1 MKKIAAALTLTVF
14 AWLGVPS
21 DAVGQPLT
29 GVPVFL
35 LPGPGINVFTEPTE
49 SPTIEV
55 DAFAEFDLHFGA
67 RNWSVNRLDGPYYLQ
82 QVVRE
87 SAGFRIVLAA
97 FESVPSGFMVP
108 RYVAAV
114 RMPGLPPGEY
124 PLVVVNTVQRDASAI
139 AVAPAARATLR
150 VRGMAPDL
158 TVAPLVLV
166 RQDQQRHYLAL
177 GPTEAE
183 MLLQIDPGPPRP
195 AAWGRSEAPFKAWRG
210 TSSAPAAA
218 VPVCRFFH
226 ALHQTHFYSAKPEE
240 CAFLASRPDWANE
253 GIAFRILLPKDGA
266 CPLGT
271 QAVYRLFS
279 AEFRNHRYTTSDVT
293 YAALQLQGGTRGS
306 GGGQPDV
313 LNRPYAPE
321 GIAFCAPL

>member
-1 MKKIAAALTLTVF
+1 MKRTTAALMLTVF
-14 AWLGVPS
+14 AWLGVQS
-21 DAVGQPLT
+21 DALAQPLT

-35 LPGPGINVFTEPTE
+35 LPGPGIHVFTEPTE

-55 DAFAEFDLHFGA
+55 DAFADFDLYFGA
-67 RNWSVNRLDGPYYLQ
+67 RNNRFDGPYYLQ
-82 QVVRE
+82 QVVSE
-87 SAGFRIVLAA
+87 STGFRIVLAA
-97 FESVPSGFMVP
+97 FEFSSIGFLVP

-114 RMPGLPPGEY
+114 RMHGLPPGEY
-124 PLVVVNTVQRDASAI
+124 PLIVVNTVQRDASAT

-158 TVAPLVLV
+158 AVSPLVLV
-166 RQDQQRHYLAL
+166 RQDQQRHDRAL
-177 GPTEAE
+177 GQTEAE

-195 AAWGRSEAPFKAWRG
+195 AAWGRSEAPFKAWRD
-210 TSSAPAAA
+210 TPAAPTA
-218 VPVCRFFH
+218 TVPVCRFFH

-240 CAFLASRPDWANE
+240 CAFLATRADWANE
-253 GIAFRILLPKDGA
+253 GIAFRILLPRDGA

-279 AEFRNHRYTTSDVT
+279 AEFRNHRYTTSEVT
-293 YAALQLQGGTRGS
+293 YATLQLRGGTTGPRS
-306 GGGQPDV
+306 GGQPDV